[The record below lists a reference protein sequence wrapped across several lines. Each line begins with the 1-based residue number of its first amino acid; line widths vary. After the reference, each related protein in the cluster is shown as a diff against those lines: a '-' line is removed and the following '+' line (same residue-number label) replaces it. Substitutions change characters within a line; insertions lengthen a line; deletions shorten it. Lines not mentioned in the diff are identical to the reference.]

1 MRDENGFTGMIKFIH
16 EIINYK
22 VSELINLRQDY
33 FLEFSDKLQISLS
46 RHHLLFFRSQ
56 VVIEET
62 A

>member
-33 FLEFSDKLQISLS
+33 FLKFSYKL
-46 RHHLLFFRSQ
+46 
-56 VVIEET
+56 
-62 A
+62 